1 MRRLQL
7 LVIALCLAAPT
18 AASAQIVNAFSRL
31 PGRPP
36 KGVDG
41 DLQLSVDWR
50 SGNVDYLQVGGMLG
64 GSWHQKRHTVFVL
77 AEGDHQFAA
86 GRLILEHSLEQV
98 RYRYQVN
105 DFLAPELFVQHEY
118 APFRRLALR
127 VLYGGDL
134 RFAMRVGDYV
144 EVSFGF
150 GLMGE
155 HAGLLHD
162 GLPSAGLVR
171 DDLRYSTY
179 LGLRIHAAHH
189 LELGEV
195 TFLQDRQDDPGDA
208 RLVSYTSLFGKV
220 NDWLDLGVIFTVD
233 VDGQPPPQVKPVDT
247 SLRSFLS
254 VSL

>member
-105 DFLAPELFVQHEY
+105 DFLAPELFVQHEC
-118 APFRRLALR
+118 APFQRLALR
-127 VLYGGDL
+127 VL
-134 RFAMRVGDYV
+134 
-144 EVSFGF
+144 
-150 GLMGE
+150 
-155 HAGLLHD
+155 
-162 GLPSAGLVR
+162 
-171 DDLRYSTY
+171 
-179 LGLRIHAAHH
+179 
-189 LELGEV
+189 
-195 TFLQDRQDDPGDA
+195 
-208 RLVSYTSLFGKV
+208 
-220 NDWLDLGVIFTVD
+220 
-233 VDGQPPPQVKPVDT
+233 
-247 SLRSFLS
+247 
-254 VSL
+254 